1 MEKWGKRIVVISIL
15 VTSAGIAIFDLVA
28 GKWLWALFII
38 ATTTAVIRLV
48 FFPKVIYPQDKKG
61 VGAMKKK
68 VRVVFCF
75 VAGIT
80 LVAGI
85 TCLLSDK
92 ANLGIVFAALGLSLF
107 LFLGIDWILGD

>member
-1 MEKWGKRIVVISIL
+1 
-15 VTSAGIAIFDLVA
+15 
-28 GKWLWALFII
+28 
-38 ATTTAVIRLV
+38 
-48 FFPKVIYPQDKKG
+48 
-61 VGAMKKK
+61 MKKK
-68 VRVVFCF
+68 VRIVFCF

-107 LFLGIDWILGD
+107 LFLGIDWIFGD